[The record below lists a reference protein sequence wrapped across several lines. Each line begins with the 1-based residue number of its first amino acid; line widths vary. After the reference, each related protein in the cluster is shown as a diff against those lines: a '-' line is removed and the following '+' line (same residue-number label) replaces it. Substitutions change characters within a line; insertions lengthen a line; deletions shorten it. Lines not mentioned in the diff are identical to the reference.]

1 MYELKEETKRN
12 IERVV
17 GLPFETIK
25 TLTVEEEI
33 AHVEAKTGRKLKFPT
48 AVDSRL
54 MSSGEPLITM
64 GRFRTM
70 ENVDRKLDK
79 ICFQHSLIWKI
90 QKIFRRGNR

>member
-33 AHVEAKTGRKLKFPT
+33 AHVEAKT
-48 AVDSRL
+48 
-54 MSSGEPLITM
+54 
-64 GRFRTM
+64 
-70 ENVDRKLDK
+70 
-79 ICFQHSLIWKI
+79 
-90 QKIFRRGNR
+90 

>member
-33 AHVEAKTGRKLKFPT
+33 AHVEAKTGKKLKFPAT
-48 AVDSRL
+48 VDSRL
-54 MSSGEPLITM
+54 MSSGEPLIAM
-64 GRFRTM
+64 GRLRTM
-70 ENVDRKLDK
+70 EDIDKALDK
-79 ICFQHSLIWKI
+79 ICFPHSLIWKI
-90 QKIFRRGNR
+90 QKMLSRGKR

>member
-25 TLTVEEEI
+25 TLTVEEKI
-33 AHVEAKTGRKLKFPT
+33 AHVEARTGKKLKFPT
-48 AVDSRL
+48 TVDSRL

-70 ENVDRKLDK
+70 EDVDRKLDK
-79 ICFQHSLIWKI
+79 ICFPHSLIWKI
-90 QKIFRRGNR
+90 QKMFRRGKK

>member
-33 AHVEAKTGRKLKFPT
+33 AHVEAKTGKKLKFPT
-48 AVDSRL
+48 TFDSKL

-70 ENVDRKLDK
+70 EDVDRKLDK
-79 ICFQHSLIWKI
+79 ICFPHSLIWKI
-90 QKIFRRGNR
+90 QKMFRRGKR

>member
-25 TLTVEEEI
+25 TLTVEEKI
-33 AHVEAKTGRKLKFPT
+33 AHVEARTGKKLKFQAT
-48 AVDSRL
+48 VDGRL
-54 MSSGEPLITM
+54 VSSGEPLIAM

-70 ENVDRKLDK
+70 EDVDRKLDK
-79 ICFQHSLIWKI
+79 ICFPHSLIWKI
-90 QKIFRRGNR
+90 QKMFRRGKR

>member
-33 AHVEAKTGRKLKFPT
+33 AHVEVKTGKKLKFPT
-48 AVDSRL
+48 TADRL

-70 ENVDRKLDK
+70 EDVDRKLDK
-79 ICFQHSLIWKI
+79 ICFPHSLIWKI
-90 QKIFRRGNR
+90 QKIFRRGKR